1 MKATPG
7 WSSDIFLIKTSHRS
21 SSLSEWFWYPTLPV
35 SVLSCSIS
43 WYYII
48 SCSLCQSYYFQ
59 QPRQTHEWINFE
71 HFWNYRY
78 FYNDFMIIFFI
89 NQYWSSEKRLLNV
102 IINKLFIHAFV
113 LFQQPRY
120 ESCRSKNIMLEYR
133 QKTES
138 LCREPQWNNVI
149 CAPDRSMNFLKE
161 RTISR
166 EWK

>member
-113 LFQQPRY
+113 LGNGGASALLFFLQ
-120 ESCRSKNIMLEYR
+120 IYR
-133 QKTES
+133 LYYRNMVLFT
-138 LCREPQWNNVI
+138 RI
-149 CAPDRSMNFLKE
+149 FLNLYNKVG
-161 RTISR
+161 RNGWDSVAVGIVR
-166 EWK
+166 KI